1 MGSLAE
7 RLSVLEMVGKVL
19 GVVKKSSFWSI
30 REETFE
36 EKPSTCFRMYRRKA
50 SLDQRP
56 MIMIVYVGTL
66 ARYMAM
72 AAPDLRECVPM
83 SSAVK
88 PRVSLPMAL
97 TVDLSVFRMDVDEI

>member
-1 MGSLAE
+1 MSNIELDTWAE
-7 RLSVLEMVGKVL
+7 NCL
-19 GVVKKSSFWSI
+19 
-30 REETFE
+30 
-36 EKPSTCFRMYRRKA
+36 TCFLIYFRKA
-50 SLDQRP
+50 SDLQRP
-56 MIMIVYVGTL
+56 ISWMVYVDIWGW

-83 SSAVK
+83 LSAVK